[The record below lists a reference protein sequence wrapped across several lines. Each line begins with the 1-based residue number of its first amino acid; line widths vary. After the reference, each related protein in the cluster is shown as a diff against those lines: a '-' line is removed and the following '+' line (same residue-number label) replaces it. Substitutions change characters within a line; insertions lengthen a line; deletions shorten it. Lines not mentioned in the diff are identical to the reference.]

1 VICRKFNKL
10 EVEMAKEAALSQNTD
25 LQNLTNMDF
34 GRYQTDELRLSIEQI
49 LSITGNL
56 AFFLRT
62 LFIVWVMGPII
73 MPLLFPGSDTWIR
86 VVWSLYGAF
95 SFFFIALGL
104 GIFFTKRR
112 LLRNITSIVDIIF
125 EVCAKVL
132 DDLGHIRGRGVGVT
146 AVSLVSKV
154 DRSVI
159 RPVVEGILRSKLGF
173 FSRPLIYMYKNT
185 IGSIIKVTENT
196 LAQMAV
202 EADQGIAEDNAS
214 RLESGEK
221 SKDFIRRAE
230 DATLRLKEFI
240 QRVHEVSINTAHK
253 ITKFAIIPSFLL
265 ALAIFFVAI
274 LPALLTKM

>member
-1 VICRKFNKL
+1 
-10 EVEMAKEAALSQNTD
+10 MAKEAVLRKNTD

-34 GRYQTDELRLSIEQI
+34 SRYQTEELRQSIEQI

-62 LFIVWVMGPII
+62 LFIVWVVGPII
-73 MPLLFPGSDTWIR
+73 MPLLFPASDTWIR
-86 VVWSLYGAF
+86 VVWSFYGAF
-95 SFFFIALGL
+95 SFFFIALGF

-125 EVCAKVL
+125 QVCAKVL
-132 DDLGHIRGRGVGVT
+132 DDLGHIRSRGVGAT

-154 DRSVI
+154 DSSVI

-185 IGSIIKVTENT
+185 IGNIIKVTENT
-196 LAQMAV
+196 LAQMAA
-202 EADQGIAEDNAS
+202 EADQGIAEENES
-214 RLESGEK
+214 RLNSGEK
-221 SKDFIRRAE
+221 SKDFLQRAE
-230 DATLRLKEFI
+230 DATLRLREFI
-240 QRVHEVSINTAHK
+240 KLTHEVSIKTAHK
-253 ITKFAIIPSFLL
+253 ITRFAMIPSFLL

-274 LPALLTKM
+274 LPALLSKI

>member
-1 VICRKFNKL
+1 
-10 EVEMAKEAALSQNTD
+10 MAEETALSQNTD

-34 GRYQTDELRLSIEQI
+34 GRYQTDELRRSIEQI

-56 AFFLRT
+56 SFFLRT
-62 LFIVWVMGPII
+62 LFIVWAMGPII

-86 VVWSLYGAF
+86 IVWSLYGAF

-125 EVCAKVL
+125 EVCTKVL
-132 DDLGHIRGRGVGVT
+132 DDLGHIRSRGIGVT

-154 DRSVI
+154 DSSVI

-173 FSRPLIYMYKNT
+173 FSRPLIYMYQNT

-196 LAQMAV
+196 LAQMAA
-202 EADQGIAEDNAS
+202 EADQGISAEDES
-214 RLESGEK
+214 RLTSGEK
-221 SKDFIRRAE
+221 PKVFIQRAE
-230 DATLRLKEFI
+230 DATLRLREFI
-240 QRVHEVSINTAHK
+240 KLTHEVSINTAHK
-253 ITKFAIIPSFLL
+253 ITRFAMIPSFLL

-274 LPALLTKM
+274 LPALLSKI